1 MTHGSGFLI
10 KNAPNSVKSW
20 FNSKTE
26 ENRVQNFEKKES
38 KSLWNDVWPILQ
50 NRCIK
55 CHGPDKSKGDL
66 RVDDRD
72 SLLMGGDTEKPALV
86 PGDPASSSIIRVI
99 LLPENHD
106 EKMPP
111 KGKGQISSEEIS
123 KLIEWVQ
130 KGGEMKEKASNR

>member
-1 MTHGSGFLI
+1 M
-10 KNAPNSVKSW
+10 K
-20 FNSKTE
+20 
-26 ENRVQNFEKKES
+26 KKES

-130 KGGEMKEKASNR
+130 KGGEMQEKASNR

>member
-26 ENRVQNFEKKES
+26 ENRVQNFERKES

-86 PGDPASSSIIRVI
+86 PGDPASSSIIELFYCPKIMTRKCHQRV
-99 LLPENHD
+99 
-106 EKMPP
+106 
-111 KGKGQISSEEIS
+111 KGRFLRKKFRS
-123 KLIEWVQ
+123 
-130 KGGEMKEKASNR
+130 